1 MRRAVILLVWL
12 CASSMSGHAACDSG
26 LAERLHAKLHPG
38 RTLDHELAVCQA
50 WRTVPG
56 RSIVVLPL
64 PLPRPGSKSGPTQF
78 DVDILVV
85 QQADNG
91 NTDRAKVVSRLF
103 EGRALTQDGRR
114 IDDIRIDPG
123 RYRLAEDVRAFGLRV
138 RYQADS
144 RANPYA
150 SETLSLYL
158 PRGERLLKLLD
169 GLELYRER
177 GEWDTQCAGRF
188 ETVRG
193 SLSLAP
199 GTSQGYADLL
209 LNRIHTEQVSRM
221 EGDECVTQE
230 QSARLS
236 STTLRHEGGNY
247 RLPRS
252 SAQD

>member
-1 MRRAVILLVWL
+1 M
-12 CASSMSGHAACDSG
+12 
-26 LAERLHAKLHPG
+26 
-38 RTLDHELAVCQA
+38 
-50 WRTVPG
+50 
-56 RSIVVLPL
+56 
-64 PLPRPGSKSGPTQF
+64 
-78 DVDILVV
+78 
-85 QQADNG
+85 
-91 NTDRAKVVSRLF
+91 
-103 EGRALTQDGRR
+103 
-114 IDDIRIDPG
+114 
-123 RYRLAEDVRAFGLRV
+123 

-236 STTLRHEGGNY
+236 STTLRY
-247 RLPRS
+247 RRRQLPPAEEFGAGIAGRLRRQS
-252 SAQD
+252 HASTGRQRRRTAAAHVDRQ